1 MMKIEKK
8 ILFIGKSN
16 DIYSKQ
22 IIKILKRRFRFLK
35 IFLCKGKNCKPN
47 KKILNW
53 KGDIIFSFRSY
64 FILSKKFI
72 NKAKICAI
80 NFHPGPPSYRGIG
93 CVNFALS
100 NNENIYG
107 CTAHLMDKKID
118 NGKIIDYKIFKIS
131 RKNSIDQVLTKT
143 YKTQVKQVSSVI
155 EKLVKENFRIN
166 KLYKNKKWSR
176 KLYTRKELND
186 LYKIDININKFELQ
200 KKIRATKTKKFTP
213 FIYLFGYKFFLK

>member
-118 NGKIIDYKIFKIS
+118 NGKILYSLDIAQKIAEHVNSKKKTIFINS
-131 RKNSIDQVLTKT
+131 FSVINDQLFVFLKNS
-143 YKTQVKQVSSVI
+143 Y
-155 EKLVKENFRIN
+155 LVKFTKIGKTSEIIKLPAKLNSQPIFIKEKIIFIN
-166 KLYKNKKWSR
+166 NKNN
-176 KLYTRKELND
+176 LVI
-186 LYKIDININKFELQ
+186 ID
-200 KKIRATKTKKFTP
+200 
-213 FIYLFGYKFFLK
+213 